1 MTTGG
6 RGKPDE
12 PGDKFVAIYHVVL
25 EGEGLE
31 ESAQILF
38 QMLHEAQEMQPDR
51 PRKLFLDI
59 DGHRNA
65 HGEFD
70 GEMLQLQQ
78 EFVYGFLRRYV
89 TEIHCPLGT
98 MLNPAP
104 QQNEL
109 PGELQLRTRGRRR
122 KS

>member
-6 RGKPDE
+6 RGAADDHGE
-12 PGDKFVAIYHVVL
+12 KFVAIYHVVL

-38 QMLHEAQEMQPDR
+38 QMLHEAQELQPGR

-70 GEMLQLQQ
+70 GEMLALQQ
-78 EFVYGFLRRYV
+78 DFVYGFLRRYV

-109 PGELQLRTRGRRR
+109 PGELQLRMKGRRR